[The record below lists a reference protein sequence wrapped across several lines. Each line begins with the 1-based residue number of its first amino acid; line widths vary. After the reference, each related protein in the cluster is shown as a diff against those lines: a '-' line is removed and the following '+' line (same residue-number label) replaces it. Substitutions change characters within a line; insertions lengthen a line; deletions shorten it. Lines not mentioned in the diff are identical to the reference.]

1 MALPLQLDR
10 SPRGGVI
17 MPWFHAAPV
26 FGMLS
31 MFVLLAAGPAVWT
44 SRWHPGLLAAVH
56 GITLGVLGSVMLGAA
71 QQLTAVLCGRAAVRS
86 RRVAAVLFGCWTTGG
101 LLMLTGF
108 AWQAPEL
115 LVLAWPLL
123 GGAGLVLAGL
133 LALAH
138 WRGLQAGR
146 DTRGMLSAIAAFGIT
161 VLLGLRLLAGHAF
174 PAVPVAR
181 ALTDWH
187 AGWGLAGWIGL
198 LVMAVSWRVVP
209 MFQHTPAY
217 PYWAPALPLAV
228 FAGLLLALAW
238 PTPGLVLVTLSMAGH
253 ALLTLHLQARRA
265 RREFDITVAAFRF
278 AMLAWLAALALFWVG
293 RLVRNTET
301 SNALFLTAGVVYLL
315 GFALGCVNGM
325 LARIIPFLL
334 RLYLQARFWHS
345 GHPLPALP
353 RMDRWLPHR
362 WQAQHLYA
370 HNLGVLLLA
379 VTALRP
385 TNALHW
391 ASTLLLA
398 GTWCLQAMLMIKAW
412 QRYLEHRPTP
422 TFSKE
427 SYHEA

>member
-1 MALPLQLDR
+1 MSQPLQLDR

-31 MFVLLAAGPAVWT
+31 MFALLAAGPSVWT

-56 GITLGVLGSVMLGAA
+56 GITLGALGSVMLGAA

-86 RRVAAVLFGCWTTGG
+86 RRVATVLFGGWTAGG
-101 LLMLTGF
+101 LLMLAGF
-108 AWQAPEL
+108 AWQVPEL
-115 LVLAWPLL
+115 LGLALPLL
-123 GGAGLVLAGL
+123 GGVGLVLAGL
-133 LALAH
+133 LVLAH

-146 DTRGMLSAIAAFGIT
+146 DTRGMLMAIAAFGIT

-187 AGWGLAGWIGL
+187 AGWGLAGWIGV

-217 PYWAPALPLAV
+217 PRWAPALPLAV
-228 FAGLLLALAW
+228 FAGLLLAAYRPTAGLLLASL
-238 PTPGLVLVTLSMAGH
+238 GMAMH
-253 ALLTLHLQARRA
+253 ALLTLRLQAQRKRP
-265 RREFDITVAAFRF
+265 ESDITVTAFRF
-278 AMLAWLAALALFWVG
+278 AMLAWLCALALFWIG
-293 RLVRNTET
+293 RSLDDMAVREPFQL
-301 SNALFLTAGVVYLL
+301 AAGIVYLL

-334 RLYLQARFWHS
+334 RLYLQSRHWR
-345 GHPLPALP
+345 GGRPLSNLP
-353 RMDRWLPHR
+353 RLDRWLPRR
-362 WQAQHLYA
+362 WQIRHLHV

-379 VTALRP
+379 FSALWP
-385 TNALHW
+385 AHITHW
-391 ASTLLLA
+391 AGALLLA
-398 GTWCLQAMLMIKAW
+398 AAWCLQAMLLTEAW
-412 QRYLEHRPTP
+412 QRYLLHRPAP
-422 TFSKE
+422 TCREE
-427 SYHEA
+427 SPHGT